1 MEENKQTAP
10 MLYFG
15 YGSNLDNADWTK
27 WCHKRGRNPD
37 GLKEIGPAWIDEY
50 FLTFDYYSGSREAG
64 AANLKLL
71 ASGRAATPGALFE
84 IDEDTLEALDRK
96 EGHPNPKY
104 YQRKIVTAYTAD
116 GKAHQV
122 YTYIHYATEEN
133 FHPPSQ
139 EYEGLIRNGLERLNL
154 TTNWLD
160 DALGNSMNAKFEYVF
175 VYGTLMEGMSRHSEM
190 QDGCT
195 LVCEGTVQGDLYH
208 ISDYPGLVAGSGT
221 VQGELYRA
229 SDMFQIIQRLDWI
242 EGAGGSNP
250 LFNRVI
256 QEVTTKQGK
265 VWAYTYHYAKPTDS
279 FERID
284 SGDWASF
291 NEE

>member
-1 MEENKQTAP
+1 MDMSEEMPLEP

-15 YGSNLDNADWTK
+15 YGSNLDHADWTK
-27 WCHKRGRNPD
+27 WCLRKGRNPD
-37 GLKEIGPAWIDEY
+37 GLKEIGPAWLDEY
-50 FLTFDYYSGSREAG
+50 YLTFDYYSSTREAG

-84 IDEDTLEALDRK
+84 IDADTLASLDRK

-104 YQRKIVTAYTAD
+104 YQRKIVTAYTPD
-116 GKAHQV
+116 GKAHQA
-122 YTYIHYATEEN
+122 YTYIHYAKEDN

-139 EYEGLIRNGLERLNL
+139 EYENLIRNGLERLDL
-154 TTNWLD
+154 TTDWLD
-160 DALGNSMNAKFEYVF
+160 SALDHSMSTRFEYVF

-195 LVCEGTVQGDLYH
+195 LVCEGTVQGNLYH
-208 ISDYPGLVAGSGT
+208 ISDYPGLVAGNGT

-242 EGAGGSNP
+242 EGAGGTDP

-256 QEVTTKQGK
+256 QQVNTERGK
-265 VWAYTYHYAKPTDS
+265 VWAYTYHYAKSTDS
-279 FERID
+279 FDKIV
-284 SGDWASF
+284 SGNWR
-291 NEE
+291 N

>member
-1 MEENKQTAP
+1 MDMSEEMPLEP

-15 YGSNLDNADWTK
+15 YGSNLDHADWTK
-27 WCHKRGRNPD
+27 WCHRKGRNPD
-37 GLKEIGPAWIDEY
+37 GLKEIGPAWLDEY
-50 FLTFDYYSGSREAG
+50 YLTFDYYSSTREAG

-84 IDEDTLEALDRK
+84 IDADTLASLDRK

-104 YQRKIVTAYTAD
+104 YQRKIVTAYTPD
-116 GKAHQV
+116 GKAHQA
-122 YTYIHYATEEN
+122 YTYIHYAKEDN

-139 EYEGLIRNGLERLNL
+139 EYENLIRNGLERLDL
-154 TTNWLD
+154 TTDWLD
-160 DALGNSMNAKFEYVF
+160 SALDHSMSARFEYVF

-195 LVCEGTVQGDLYH
+195 LVCEGTVQGNLYH
-208 ISDYPGLVAGSGT
+208 ISDYPGLVAGNGT

-242 EGAGGSNP
+242 EGAGGTDP

-256 QEVTTKQGK
+256 QQVNTERGK
-265 VWAYTYHYAKPTDS
+265 VWAYTYHYAKSTDS
-279 FERID
+279 FDKIV
-284 SGDWASF
+284 SGNWR
-291 NEE
+291 N

>member
-1 MEENKQTAP
+1 MDMSEEMPLEP

-15 YGSNLDNADWTK
+15 YGSNLDHVDWTK
-27 WCHKRGRNPD
+27 WCHRKGRNPD
-37 GLKEIGPAWIDEY
+37 GLKEIGPAWLDEY
-50 FLTFDYYSGSREAG
+50 YLTFDYYSSTREAG

-84 IDEDTLEALDRK
+84 IDEDTLASLDRK

-104 YQRKIVTAYTAD
+104 YQRKIVTAYTPD
-116 GKAHQV
+116 GKAHQA
-122 YTYIHYATEEN
+122 YTYIHYAKEDN
-133 FHPPSQ
+133 FHPPSD
-139 EYEGLIRNGLERLNL
+139 EYEALIRNGLERLDL
-154 TTNWLD
+154 TTDWLD
-160 DALGNSMNAKFEYVF
+160 SALDHSMSARFEYVF

-195 LVCEGTVQGDLYH
+195 LVCEGTVQGNLYH
-208 ISDYPGLVAGSGT
+208 ISDYPGLVAGNGT

-242 EGAGGSNP
+242 EGAGGTDP

-256 QEVTTKQGK
+256 QQVNTERGK
-265 VWAYTYHYAKPTDS
+265 VWAYTYHYAKSTDS
-279 FERID
+279 FDKIV
-284 SGDWASF
+284 SGNWR
-291 NEE
+291 N

>member
-1 MEENKQTAP
+1 MDMSEEMPLEP

-15 YGSNLDNADWTK
+15 YGSNLDHVDWTK
-27 WCHKRGRNPD
+27 WCHRKGRNPD
-37 GLKEIGPAWIDEY
+37 GLKEIGPAWLDEY
-50 FLTFDYYSGSREAG
+50 YLTFDYYSSTREAG

-84 IDEDTLEALDRK
+84 IDADTLASLDRK

-104 YQRKIVTAYTAD
+104 YQRKIVTAYTPD
-116 GKAHQV
+116 GKAHQA
-122 YTYIHYATEEN
+122 YTYIHYAKEDN

-139 EYEGLIRNGLERLNL
+139 EYENLIRNGLERVDL
-154 TTNWLD
+154 TTDWLD
-160 DALGNSMNAKFEYVF
+160 SALDHSMSARFEYVF

-195 LVCEGTVQGDLYH
+195 LVCEGTVQGNLYH
-208 ISDYPGLVAGSGT
+208 ISDYPGLVAGNGT

-242 EGAGGSNP
+242 EGAGGTDP

-256 QEVTTKQGK
+256 QQVNTERGK
-265 VWAYTYHYAKPTDS
+265 VWAYTYHYAKSTDS
-279 FERID
+279 FDKIV
-284 SGDWASF
+284 SGNWR
-291 NEE
+291 N

>member
-1 MEENKQTAP
+1 MDMSEEMPLEP

-15 YGSNLDNADWTK
+15 YGSNLDHVDWTK
-27 WCHKRGRNPD
+27 WCHRKGRNPD
-37 GLKEIGPAWIDEY
+37 GLKEISPAWLDEY
-50 FLTFDYYSGSREAG
+50 YLTFDYYSSTREAG

-84 IDEDTLEALDRK
+84 IDADTLASLDRK

-104 YQRKIVTAYTAD
+104 YQRKIVTAYTPD
-116 GKAHQV
+116 GKAHQA
-122 YTYIHYATEEN
+122 YTYIHYAKEDN

-139 EYEGLIRNGLERLNL
+139 EYENLIRNGLERLDL
-154 TTNWLD
+154 TTDWLD
-160 DALGNSMNAKFEYVF
+160 SALDHSMSARFEYVF

-195 LVCEGTVQGDLYH
+195 LVCEGTVQGNLYH
-208 ISDYPGLVAGSGT
+208 ISDYPGLVAGNGT

-242 EGAGGSNP
+242 EGAGGTEP

-256 QEVTTKQGK
+256 QQVNTERGK
-265 VWAYTYHYAKPTDS
+265 VWAYTYHYAKSTDS
-279 FERID
+279 FDKIV
-284 SGDWASF
+284 SGNWR
-291 NEE
+291 N

>member
-1 MEENKQTAP
+1 MNIKTDSEC

-15 YGSNLDNADWTK
+15 YGSNLDHVDWTK
-27 WCHKRGRNPD
+27 WCHRKGRNPD
-37 GLKEIGPAWIDEY
+37 GLKEIGPAWLDEY
-50 FLTFDYYSGSREAG
+50 YLTFDYYSSTREAG

-84 IDEDTLEALDRK
+84 IDADTLASLDRK

-104 YQRKIVTAYTAD
+104 YQRKIVTAYTPD
-116 GKAHQV
+116 GKAHQA
-122 YTYIHYATEEN
+122 YTYIHYAKEDN

-139 EYEGLIRNGLERLNL
+139 EYENLIRNGLERLDL
-154 TTNWLD
+154 TTDWLD
-160 DALGNSMNAKFEYVF
+160 SALDHSMSARFEYVF

-195 LVCEGTVQGDLYH
+195 LVCEGTVQGNLYH
-208 ISDYPGLVAGSGT
+208 ISDYPGLVAGNGT

-242 EGAGGSNP
+242 EGAGGTDP

-256 QEVTTKQGK
+256 QQVNTERGK
-265 VWAYTYHYAKPTDS
+265 VWAYTYHYAKSTDS
-279 FERID
+279 FDKIV
-284 SGDWASF
+284 SGNWR
-291 NEE
+291 N

>member
-27 WCHKRGRNPD
+27 WCHKRGKNPD
-37 GLKEIGPAWIDEY
+37 GLKEIGPAWIDDY
-50 FLTFDYYSGSREAG
+50 YLTFNYYSSSREAG

-71 ASGRAATPGALFE
+71 APGRAATPGALFE

-104 YQRKIVTAYTAD
+104 YQREIVTAYTAD
-116 GKAHQV
+116 GKAHQA
-122 YTYIHYATEEN
+122 YTYIHYATEEK

-139 EYEGLIRNGLERLNL
+139 EYEGLIRNGLERLDL
-154 TTNWLD
+154 TTDWLD
-160 DALGNSMNAKFEYVF
+160 AALTNSMNANFEYVF

-195 LVCEGTVQGDLYH
+195 LVCEGAVQGELYH
-208 ISDYPGLVAGSGT
+208 ILDYPGLVVGNGT
-221 VQGELYRA
+221 IHGELYRA

-242 EGAGGSNP
+242 EGSGGSNP

-265 VWAYTYHYAKPTDS
+265 VWAYTYHYAKNTDS
-279 FERID
+279 FERII

>member
-1 MEENKQTAP
+1 MEENKQTTP

-15 YGSNLDNADWTK
+15 YGSNLDNEDWTK
-27 WCHKRGRNPD
+27 WCHRKGRNPD
-37 GLKEIGPAWIDEY
+37 GLKELGPAWIDGY
-50 FLTFDYYSGSREAG
+50 YLTFDYYSGSRECG
-64 AANLKLL
+64 AANLKWL
-71 ASGRAATPGALFE
+71 SPGRAATPGALFE
-84 IDEDTLEALDRK
+84 IDTVTLDALDQK
-96 EGHPNPKY
+96 EGHPNTKY

-116 GKAHQV
+116 GKAHQA
-122 YTYIHYATEEN
+122 YTYIHYATEDN

-139 EYEGLIRNGLERLNL
+139 EYEALIRNGLERLEL
-154 TTNWLD
+154 TTGWLD
-160 DALGNSMNAKFEYVF
+160 SALSGIMNAKFEYVF

-190 QDGCT
+190 QEGCT
-195 LVCEGTVQGDLYH
+195 LVCEGTVRGDLYK

-221 VQGELYRA
+221 VKGELYRA

-256 QEVTTKQGK
+256 QEVTTRQGK
-265 VWAYTYHYAKPTDS
+265 IWAYTYHYAKPTDS

-291 NEE
+291 NE

>member
-1 MEENKQTAP
+1 MDMSEEMPLEP

-15 YGSNLDNADWTK
+15 YGSNLDHVDWTK
-27 WCHKRGRNPD
+27 WCHRKGRNPD
-37 GLKEIGPAWIDEY
+37 GLKEIGPAWLDEY
-50 FLTFDYYSGSREAG
+50 YLTFDYYSSTREAG

-84 IDEDTLEALDRK
+84 IDADTLASLDRK
-96 EGHPNPKY
+96 ECHPNPKY
-104 YQRKIVTAYTAD
+104 YQRKIVTAYTPD
-116 GKAHQV
+116 GKAHQA
-122 YTYIHYATEEN
+122 YTYIHYAKEDN

-139 EYEGLIRNGLERLNL
+139 EYENLIRNGLERLDL
-154 TTNWLD
+154 TTDWLD
-160 DALGNSMNAKFEYVF
+160 SALDHSMSARFEYVF

-195 LVCEGTVQGDLYH
+195 LVCEGTVQGNLYH
-208 ISDYPGLVAGSGT
+208 ISDYPGLVAGNGT

-242 EGAGGSNP
+242 EGAGGTDP

-256 QEVTTKQGK
+256 QQVNTERGK
-265 VWAYTYHYAKPTDS
+265 VWAYTYHYAKSTDS
-279 FERID
+279 FDKIV
-284 SGDWASF
+284 SGNWR
-291 NEE
+291 N

>member
-1 MEENKQTAP
+1 MDMSEEMPLEP

-15 YGSNLDNADWTK
+15 YGSNLDHVDWTK
-27 WCHKRGRNPD
+27 WCHRKGRNPD
-37 GLKEIGPAWIDEY
+37 GLKEIGPAWLDEY
-50 FLTFDYYSGSREAG
+50 YLTFDYYSSTREAG

-84 IDEDTLEALDRK
+84 IDEDTLASLDRK

-104 YQRKIVTAYTAD
+104 YQRKIVTAYTPD
-116 GKAHQV
+116 GKAHQA
-122 YTYIHYATEEN
+122 YTYIHYAKEDN

-139 EYEGLIRNGLERLNL
+139 EYENLIRNGLERLDL
-154 TTNWLD
+154 TTDWLD
-160 DALGNSMNAKFEYVF
+160 SALDHSMSTRFEYVF

-195 LVCEGTVQGDLYH
+195 LVCEGTVQGNLYH
-208 ISDYPGLVAGSGT
+208 ISDYPGLVAGNGT

-242 EGAGGSNP
+242 EGAGGTDP

-256 QEVTTKQGK
+256 QQVNTERGK
-265 VWAYTYHYAKPTDS
+265 VWAYTYHYAKSTDS
-279 FERID
+279 FDKIV
-284 SGDWASF
+284 SGNWR
-291 NEE
+291 N

>member
-1 MEENKQTAP
+1 MDMSEEMPLEP

-15 YGSNLDNADWTK
+15 YGSNLDHVDWTK
-27 WCHKRGRNPD
+27 WCHRKGRNPD
-37 GLKEIGPAWIDEY
+37 GLKEIGPAWLDEY
-50 FLTFDYYSGSREAG
+50 YLTFDYYSSTREAG

-84 IDEDTLEALDRK
+84 IDADTLASLDRK

-104 YQRKIVTAYTAD
+104 YQRKIVTAYTPD
-116 GKAHQV
+116 GKAHQA
-122 YTYIHYATEEN
+122 YTYIHYAKEDN

-139 EYEGLIRNGLERLNL
+139 EYENLIRNGLERLDL
-154 TTNWLD
+154 TTDWLD
-160 DALGNSMNAKFEYVF
+160 SALDHSMSARFEYVF

-195 LVCEGTVQGDLYH
+195 LVCEGTVQGNLYH
-208 ISDYPGLVAGSGT
+208 ISDYPGLVAGNGT

-242 EGAGGSNP
+242 EGAGGADP

-256 QEVTTKQGK
+256 QQVNTERGK
-265 VWAYTYHYAKPTDS
+265 VWAYTYHYAKSTDS
-279 FERID
+279 FDKIV
-284 SGDWASF
+284 SGNWR
-291 NEE
+291 N

>member
-1 MEENKQTAP
+1 MDMSEEMPLEP

-15 YGSNLDNADWTK
+15 YGSNLDHVDWTK
-27 WCHKRGRNPD
+27 WCHRKGRNPD
-37 GLKEIGPAWIDEY
+37 GLKEIGPAWLDEY
-50 FLTFDYYSGSREAG
+50 YLTFDYYSSTREAG

-84 IDEDTLEALDRK
+84 IDEDTLASLDRK

-104 YQRKIVTAYTAD
+104 YQRKIVTAYTPD
-116 GKAHQV
+116 GKAHQA
-122 YTYIHYATEEN
+122 YTYIHYAKEDN
-133 FHPPSQ
+133 FHPPSD
-139 EYEGLIRNGLERLNL
+139 EYEALIRNGLERRDL
-154 TTNWLD
+154 TTDWLD
-160 DALGNSMNAKFEYVF
+160 SALDHSMSTRFEYVF

-195 LVCEGTVQGDLYH
+195 LVCEGTVQGNLYH
-208 ISDYPGLVAGSGT
+208 ISDYPGLVAGNGT

-242 EGAGGSNP
+242 EGAGGTDP

-256 QEVTTKQGK
+256 QQVNTERGK
-265 VWAYTYHYAKPTDS
+265 VWAYTYHYAKSTDS
-279 FERID
+279 LDKIV
-284 SGDWASF
+284 SGKWR
-291 NEE
+291 N

>member
-1 MEENKQTAP
+1 MDMSEEMPLEP

-15 YGSNLDNADWTK
+15 YGSNLDHVDWTK
-27 WCHKRGRNPD
+27 WCHRKGRNPD
-37 GLKEIGPAWIDEY
+37 GLKEIGPAWLDEY
-50 FLTFDYYSGSREAG
+50 YLTFDYYSSTREAG

-84 IDEDTLEALDRK
+84 IDEDTLASLDRK

-104 YQRKIVTAYTAD
+104 YQRKIVTAYTPD
-116 GKAHQV
+116 GKAHQA
-122 YTYIHYATEEN
+122 YTYIHYAKEDN

-139 EYEGLIRNGLERLNL
+139 EYENLIRNGLERLDL
-154 TTNWLD
+154 TTDWLD
-160 DALGNSMNAKFEYVF
+160 SALDHSMSTRFEYVF

-195 LVCEGTVQGDLYH
+195 LVCEVTVQGNLYH
-208 ISDYPGLVAGSGT
+208 ISDYPGLVAGNGT

-242 EGAGGSNP
+242 EGAGGTDP

-256 QEVTTKQGK
+256 QQVNTERGK
-265 VWAYTYHYAKPTDS
+265 VWAYTYHYAKSTDS
-279 FERID
+279 FDKIV
-284 SGDWASF
+284 SGNWR
-291 NEE
+291 N

>member
-1 MEENKQTAP
+1 MDMSEEMPLEP

-15 YGSNLDNADWTK
+15 YGSNLDHVDWTK
-27 WCHKRGRNPD
+27 WCHRKGRNPD
-37 GLKEIGPAWIDEY
+37 GLKEIGPAWLDEY
-50 FLTFDYYSGSREAG
+50 YLTFDYYSSTREAG
-64 AANLKLL
+64 AANLNLL

-84 IDEDTLEALDRK
+84 IDADTLASLDRK

-104 YQRKIVTAYTAD
+104 YQRKIVTAYTHD
-116 GKAHQV
+116 GKAHQA
-122 YTYIHYATEEN
+122 YTYIHYAKEDN

-139 EYEGLIRNGLERLNL
+139 EYENLIRNGLERLDL
-154 TTNWLD
+154 TTDWLD
-160 DALGNSMNAKFEYVF
+160 SALDHSMSARFEYVF

-195 LVCEGTVQGDLYH
+195 LVCEGTVQGNLYH
-208 ISDYPGLVAGSGT
+208 ISDYPGLVAGNGT

-242 EGAGGSNP
+242 EGAGGTDP

-256 QEVTTKQGK
+256 QQVNTERGK
-265 VWAYTYHYAKPTDS
+265 VWAYTYHYAKSTDS
-279 FERID
+279 FDKIV
-284 SGDWASF
+284 SGNWR
-291 NEE
+291 N